1 MFGCRHQCKNHAEMI
16 SLISLVDASFLRECE
31 AKKCLCMSHDLYGRC
46 RYIQTNRHP
55 PSVDQ
60 QIYSVSSPQRAEQYV
75 LQLIPLLRLLDACSM
90 HAFYENARRRSVS
103 VRLTTVRREE
113 AQPVVSLWTSR
124 LQCGYLWVP
133 LGVLNGVRVQSYTIG
148 DVWLPPGSSIARVLG
163 QSVLGQSVLWQ
174 CSVCDG
180 ALAQN

>member
-1 MFGCRHQCKNHAEMI
+1 
-16 SLISLVDASFLRECE
+16 
-31 AKKCLCMSHDLYGRC
+31 
-46 RYIQTNRHP
+46 
-55 PSVDQ
+55 
-60 QIYSVSSPQRAEQYV
+60 
-75 LQLIPLLRLLDACSM
+75 M

-113 AQPVVSLWTSR
+113 AQPVVSLWTAR

-163 QSVLGQSVLWQ
+163 QSVLWQ